1 MDTNLLPEYI
11 PFLLWYISIVSVFIT
26 INSIQTYR
34 KKYKEIKSLFN
45 RYIECNAIVI
55 TPVILNGKSKVPE
68 ISDIFQNIYN
78 LPLEYVYTE
87 VSFMA
92 ESENIQTI
100 IIRQSFGK
108 NPKFND
114 IIKIYYDPYNPEQAF
129 AKDMKSILLHKPL
142 RDCIIYGFVSVVC
155 LLSAIII

>member
-34 KKYKEIKSLFN
+34 KKYKEIKSLVN

-68 ISDIFQNIYN
+68 ISDVFQNIYN

-108 NPKFND
+108 
-114 IIKIYYDPYNPEQAF
+114 
-129 AKDMKSILLHKPL
+129 KSEI
-142 RDCIIYGFVSVVC
+142 
-155 LLSAIII
+155 